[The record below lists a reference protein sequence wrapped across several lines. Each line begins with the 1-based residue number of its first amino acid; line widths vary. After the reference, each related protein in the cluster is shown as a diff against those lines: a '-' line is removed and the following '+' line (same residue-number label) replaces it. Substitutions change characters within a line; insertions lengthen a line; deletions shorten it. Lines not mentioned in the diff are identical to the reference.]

1 MVVSGKLFHLRGTA
15 NQKKTFLKRKGL
27 KDLVSDIILKAQ

>member
-1 MVVSGKLFHLRGTA
+1 MVVSGKLLYLRGTA

-27 KDLVSDIILKAQ
+27 KDLVSDRG